1 MESKSF
7 LSFMAQLNSFEGFR
21 STLPGPSP
29 KNSHPP
35 KKINTWKMTFPFRVH
50 PIFRSYIV
58 ILLSRGCLYINPTSH
73 PSEVAISKSR
83 NRVKNTLSPL
93 SATFRKHGRFQN
105 GVHRGIVIFI
115 TGNLLVDDN
124 ANPLKSGGDL
134 EPVPVE
140 TPMCFSNGPVG
151 RVDGNVDGKVVFV
164 SSIWRWE
171 SWLIRC

>member
-1 MESKSF
+1 
-7 LSFMAQLNSFEGFR
+7 MAQLNSFEGFR

-50 PIFRSYIV
+50 PIFRCCIV
-58 ILLSRGCLYINPTSH
+58 ILLSRGCLYINPISH

-93 SATFRKHGRFQN
+93 SATFRKHGRNFPE
-105 GVHRGIVIFI
+105 RGPPRYSDFHH
-115 TGNLLVDDN
+115 GQ
-124 ANPLKSGGDL
+124 PLGRWQCQSLEVGGDL

-151 RVDGNVDGKVVFV
+151 RVDAPGWKGGFCV
-164 SSIWRWE
+164 IH
-171 SWLIRC
+171 L